1 MKNSSK
7 AKEKLLANEFCVRD
21 LAIEHLKEKTKCAA
35 KADRYVDY
43 VFEKCKNDTAPMN
56 SSKSNKLKNLTSII
70 WVRLRSYL
78 KADIVQ
84 EIINQLWGMIFFVW
98 LVIKCVFKNEK
109 SKIMDLPGFEPG
121 AFRMQSERD
130 TTTLQTHGW

>member
-1 MKNSSK
+1 MQIMKNSSK

-56 SSKSNKLKNLTSII
+56 SSKSNKLKNLTSIM
-70 WVRLRSYL
+70 WSVTF
-78 KADIVQ
+78 ADIVQ
-84 EIINQLWGMIFFVW
+84 IINRSAKRVFIVW
-98 LVIKCVFKNEK
+98 LVIKCVLIKRKK